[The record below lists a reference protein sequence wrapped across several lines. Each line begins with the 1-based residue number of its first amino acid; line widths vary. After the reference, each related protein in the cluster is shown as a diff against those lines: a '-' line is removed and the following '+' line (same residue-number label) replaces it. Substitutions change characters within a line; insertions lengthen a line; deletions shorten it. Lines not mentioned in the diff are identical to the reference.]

1 MYRAVWVQQVSCVN
15 VTSGGFE
22 FGVALAPGDAP
33 MPPGTAARPKTKL
46 PIANAKTSAI
56 ATRVICPIRSPR
68 VNIDPPI
75 SSHPVDPRPITPLR
89 RALEEARVRV
99 PASKSIANRELV
111 LSAIGSGRSRIV
123 VGEMDPGD
131 DVHAMA
137 EALTALGHEV
147 RWDAGHIDVTPLQVP
162 YAHASVD
169 ARDAGTVARFISA
182 LAALSDAETRV
193 DGSERMRGRPMAAI
207 AAALRSLGAT
217 VDGEALPFVIHGPL
231 RGGEVS
237 VPGYESSQF
246 ASALLLVAPRM
257 RGGLSLRI
265 SGELVSAPFIDMTA
279 TALEGRGVRVE
290 RASMRHFVVAP
301 QKVKA
306 RSVTIPGDLTAAT
319 YPAAAAAILGGSVT
333 IENASATHH
342 VGGQGDARFFDLIA
356 EMGCEVSGGSRAITV
371 RRRGALSGVVANVAD
386 CSDVFPTLAVIATQA
401 ATPTELDGLAH
412 TRRQES
418 DRLRAVAAAIT
429 ALGGRARA
437 FADGIRIEPAPL
449 HDGVVDA
456 QGDHRI
462 AMAFSVLGLL
472 VPGVAIA
479 GWQSVAKTFPSFY
492 EMLRSLR

>member
-1 MYRAVWVQQVSCVN
+1 MRPFVPVASTDDSHGKPGSGATATFAAVIFSLAVHAARMYRAVWVQQVSCVN

-89 RALEEARVRV
+89 RALEDARVRV

-111 LSAIGSGRSRIV
+111 LSAIGSGRSRIG

-131 DVHAMA
+131 AV
-137 EALTALGHEV
+137 
-147 RWDAGHIDVTPLQVP
+147 
-162 YAHASVD
+162 
-169 ARDAGTVARFISA
+169 
-182 LAALSDAETRV
+182 
-193 DGSERMRGRPMAAI
+193 
-207 AAALRSLGAT
+207 
-217 VDGEALPFVIHGPL
+217 PFVIHGPL

-257 RGGLSLRI
+257 RNGVSLRI

-356 EMGCEVSGGSRAITV
+356 
-371 RRRGALSGVVANVAD
+371 
-386 CSDVFPTLAVIATQA
+386 
-401 ATPTELDGLAH
+401 
-412 TRRQES
+412 
-418 DRLRAVAAAIT
+418 
-429 ALGGRARA
+429 
-437 FADGIRIEPAPL
+437 
-449 HDGVVDA
+449 
-456 QGDHRI
+456 
-462 AMAFSVLGLL
+462 
-472 VPGVAIA
+472 
-479 GWQSVAKTFPSFY
+479 
-492 EMLRSLR
+492 